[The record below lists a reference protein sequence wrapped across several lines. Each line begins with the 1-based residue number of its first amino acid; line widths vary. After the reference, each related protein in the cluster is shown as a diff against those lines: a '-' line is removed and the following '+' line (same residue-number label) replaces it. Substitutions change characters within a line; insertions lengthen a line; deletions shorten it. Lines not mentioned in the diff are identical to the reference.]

1 MVVDLESKYVVFDER
16 TIVPS
21 DAEIMKM
28 QRVIEVPAG
37 SIPLY
42 CKLKLPFATKESS
55 NTKQKQIDL
64 AFKMQKVL
72 EN

>member
-1 MVVDLESKYVVFDER
+1 MVQA
-16 TIVPS
+16 
-21 DAEIMKM
+21 DAEIRKM

-42 CKLKLPFATKESS
+42 CKLKLPWANQESS
-55 NTKQKQIDL
+55 NTKQQKLVDI

-72 EN
+72 DK